1 MDYRLCSWDLL
12 LECIFHKP
20 QGHSVAIFTLSCQFS
35 DDLSNKKFESS
46 QLRTD
51 SPQRNQCLYCRMNLN
66 TRGLLKQEDFPER
79 RLWALFLQN
88 HPNSG
93 QRVKK
98 VKFSLIFPTRNCPIP
113 KPTKTPEQWV
123 FASNRPELDR
133 PQKKKLEVLN
143 STTKSEGVTQMNRP
157 RVGKNKKQLSKV
169 TLNKLDLILTS
180 DTASAGMAS
189 FVMVQ
194 KHHRDYIQFSFG
206 STPAQATF
214 KMGLFGLG

>member
-1 MDYRLCSWDLL
+1 M
-12 LECIFHKP
+12 
-20 QGHSVAIFTLSCQFS
+20 
-35 DDLSNKKFESS
+35 
-46 QLRTD
+46 
-51 SPQRNQCLYCRMNLN
+51 
-66 TRGLLKQEDFPER
+66 
-79 RLWALFLQN
+79 
-88 HPNSG
+88 
-93 QRVKK
+93 
-98 VKFSLIFPTRNCPIP
+98 
-113 KPTKTPEQWV
+113 

-143 STTKSEGVTQMNRP
+143 ST
-157 RVGKNKKQLSKV
+157 GKNKKQLSKV